1 MRAEFLKLG
10 SSTGASQSSGRLPCL
25 LYQADFLYV
34 GRIGTPYPCFESPV
48 PNRNVYA
55 FGFVEAGH
63 LWLSTRKDARSVVAQ
78 GQYYLRLMCSYRAQ
92 RGIMCGTIDW
102 SLGIPR
108 HIGDCDD

>member
-1 MRAEFLKLG
+1 MSAEFLKLG

-48 PNRNVYA
+48 PNQNVYA

-63 LWLSTRKDARSVVAQ
+63 LWLSTRKDALGSRAGSVLSPYAHQ
-78 GQYYLRLMCSYRAQ
+78 EHSHELNGN
-92 RGIMCGTIDW
+92 
-102 SLGIPR
+102 PR
-108 HIGDCDD
+108 TLFINILF